1 MSFENII
8 LVIGGTLSGLIAG
21 LYYAFHVAFVPALRA
36 MDPRGHIKAM
46 QELNSRIKNPVFFI
60 TFFGP
65 SLFLPLAAYLHR
77 DGPQFVWLVVA
88 SLLHIVGGVGVTIGG
103 NIPLNEKLD
112 KVDVNQISESEADR
126 IRQEFQGAGTPWMSF
141 HYVRT
146 ITTTIATALVLIVCL
161 SKFTSK

>member
-1 MSFENII
+1 MSFENIV

-46 QELNSRIKNPVFFI
+46 QELNQRIKNPVFFV

-77 DGPQFVWLVVA
+77 DTPQFVWLVVA
-88 SLLHIVGGVGVTIGG
+88 SLLHIFGGIGVTVGG
-103 NIPLNEKLD
+103 NIPLNEALD
-112 KVDVNQISESEADR
+112 KVAINQISDAEAER
-126 IRQEFQGAGTPWMSF
+126 IRQDFQGAGTPWMRF

-146 ITTTIATALVLIVCL
+146 ITTTVATALILIVCL
-161 SKFTSK
+161 SKMASK